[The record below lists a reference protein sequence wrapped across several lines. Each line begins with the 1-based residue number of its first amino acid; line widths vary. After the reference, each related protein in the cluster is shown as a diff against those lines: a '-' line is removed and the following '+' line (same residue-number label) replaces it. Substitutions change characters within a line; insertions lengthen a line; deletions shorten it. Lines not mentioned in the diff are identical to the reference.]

1 MLDPDH
7 LGLIAGALTTAA
19 FVPQAWRVWRRRS
32 ADDLSLPTF
41 FIFSAGVACWL
52 LYGFSI
58 RSLPIILANLATL
71 SIAVSIVVMAVRF
84 RGRHRGT

>member
-7 LGLIAGALTTAA
+7 LGLIAGAFTTAA

-41 FIFSAGVACWL
+41 FIFSAGVVCWL
-52 LYGFSI
+52 LYGVTI
-58 RSLPIILANLATL
+58 RSVPIILANAATL
-71 SIAVSIVVMAVRF
+71 SIAVSIIWMAWKF
-84 RGRHRGT
+84 RRR